1 MSNTSA
7 FSIPSHVPPERVRDV
22 DLFNIPGASED
33 VHLAWKRV
41 QDASPDLY
49 YTPRYGGY
57 WVLNR
62 AELLEQVWPDHE
74 RFSSHR
80 AIGIPSIP
88 DMLLQ
93 IPIEVDPPEHRFFR
107 HPINLA
113 VSPRAIQE
121 FTVQARDLAITLV
134 EGLRP
139 RGECEFVGDFSQQLP
154 IAIFLRMMDLPLDDK
169 PWLLERAEIMVR
181 SSLVDAKRKAYQE
194 ILAYLEGW
202 IARRRAA
209 PGKDLISEILRIQVG
224 DRPISHQEVLGE
236 CALVLFGGLD
246 TVAGTMGFIARFLA
260 MNPGHRKQLVDDP
273 SLIPQAIE
281 ELLRRH
287 SIPSVG
293 RVLTEDVTLDG
304 VTMKAGDRVQITVC
318 LHGLDERAWPDPLR
332 VDFHRPVGNTMAF
345 GKGVHRCPGAN
356 LARAE
361 IRVFLEEWLQ
371 RIPDFSLKPG
381 DPPVTASGAVSGMLR
396 LPLVWPARNA

>member
-1 MSNTSA
+1 MSNTA
-7 FSIPSHVPPERVRDV
+7 PFNIPSHVPPERVRDV

-107 HPINLA
+107 HPINIA

-121 FTVQARDLAITLV
+121 FTVQARELAIELV
-134 EGLRP
+134 ESLLP
-139 RGECEFVGDFSQQLP
+139 RGECEFVSDFSQQLP

-181 SSLVDAKRKAYQE
+181 SSNVAAKGKAYQE

-202 IARRRAA
+202 IAKRRAA

-224 DRPISHQEVLGE
+224 DRPINHQEVLGE

-318 LHGLDERAWPDPLR
+318 MHGLDERAWPDPLA
-332 VDFHRPVGNTMAF
+332 VDFRRNAGNSMAF
-345 GKGVHRCPGAN
+345 GKGVHKCPGAN

-361 IRVFLEEWLQ
+361 IRVFLEEWLK

-381 DPPVTASGAVSGMLR
+381 DPPVSASGAVSGMLR

>member
-1 MSNTSA
+1 MSNTAA
-7 FSIPSHVPPERVRDV
+7 FNVPSHVPPERVRDV

-33 VHLAWKRV
+33 VHLAWKHV

-88 DMLLQ
+88 GMLLQ

-121 FTVQARDLAITLV
+121 FTVQARELAITLV
-134 EGLRP
+134 EGLLP
-139 RGECEFVGDFSQQLP
+139 RGECEFVSDFSQQLP

-181 SSLVDAKRKAYQE
+181 SSNVQAKGKAYQE

-202 IARRRAA
+202 IAKRRVS
-209 PGKDLISEILRIQVG
+209 PGKD
-224 DRPISHQEVLGE
+224 H
-236 CALVLFGGLD
+236 
-246 TVAGTMGFIARFLA
+246 
-260 MNPGHRKQLVDDP
+260 
-273 SLIPQAIE
+273 
-281 ELLRRH
+281 
-287 SIPSVG
+287 
-293 RVLTEDVTLDG
+293 
-304 VTMKAGDRVQITVC
+304 
-318 LHGLDERAWPDPLR
+318 
-332 VDFHRPVGNTMAF
+332 
-345 GKGVHRCPGAN
+345 
-356 LARAE
+356 
-361 IRVFLEEWLQ
+361 
-371 RIPDFSLKPG
+371 
-381 DPPVTASGAVSGMLR
+381 
-396 LPLVWPARNA
+396 WPARWANARWCSLAAWTQWPAPWASSPVSWR